1 MITVSLICS
10 SSTTYI
16 DCCHLDRSWK
26 PVESSC
32 FALSHAN
39 IRSRDIQP
47 RRKSCRNSFRTIGES
62 RRTLV
67 ACDNELRSE
76 TSKMNSQEYLE
87 QIKRYFTHLVVDIK
101 CNNACNHFDINKIA
115 ENFFIPILSIIFDC
129 PDLKNQNLIRANFPS
144 VDLGSVARKL
154 SFQITSDGSSSKII
168 HTLEK
173 FREHKLEA
181 LFDELYILV
190 ITEKQGSY
198 TSKALTE
205 EIDKHS
211 ITFDVDAHV
220 IDYTDLMAGIASAS
234 VEKLQDLHEAL
245 TAEFERYSDYSRF
258 RKDLE
263 GFLLFS
269 NSKIEIE
276 KKTKKYI
283 PSIYV
288 EPIKSKE
295 TTRIFGHPTFF
306 GRKIEDQIRKVD
318 YSYLNKLLVKIDIA
332 PLTSAIA
339 PLSDNDFPRSI
350 EEVGKYLTERRAQI
364 DSEIERVNPFGYS
377 PKNPTSRPAVA
388 PEKEAMQSLLK
399 LKTEGMASHAEW
411 TYIEALRLLQK
422 AESRILLV
430 TSVAG
435 QGKTNFICDLV
446 ENQFA
451 KFEIPTVFI
460 PARELNKYPHPNR
473 IFSFV
478 SQNRYL
484 PKCDNV
490 YDVLDLFNRVSKG
503 INKPFIVAIDGINE
517 VKELDSFL
525 SELSDFLNATCQFEF
540 IKTIITCRTEFFD
553 SKFSSLLSEPFS
565 DSILRI
571 EDLKAEMSDDSLR
584 RMLRSYLKHF
594 QIKVELSSNAASFL
608 KSDLLMMRIFCDLN
622 EGKDKGHIS
631 DIYKIQLY
639 QDYLLRKA
647 ESFPK
652 HLKKE
657 LLPSLYRIAQH
668 MLSDNCFYNI
678 NIGGYTAA
686 QQEIVER
693 LVSEDIIL
701 RREPSEKTLE
711 TMLDETISF
720 TYDELRDFIIA
731 TYLSKDLAKNDF
743 SAFCSVFAN
752 LESLPIYEGV
762 FKYVYLIARQ
772 SDDALIL
779 KQCEYAKQFDF
790 HYSSAIAT
798 LPHELQTDDDVERV
812 IKYLNVNVDKE
823 VVARLAVFLFN
834 CDSSDRLL
842 NRRLLVEHINS
853 FDDPDAENLLFA
865 MFRTQASARRWG
877 EDPIKDFLSDWLENS
892 TPDDGEDLYL
902 IFVIQLA
909 FLADYGLRFEVKS
922 ELDQIKGRGK
932 NAACFA
938 FVESARSPNISTF
951 AKSIDAFVGVSK

>member
-1 MITVSLICS
+1 
-10 SSTTYI
+10 
-16 DCCHLDRSWK
+16 
-26 PVESSC
+26 
-32 FALSHAN
+32 
-39 IRSRDIQP
+39 
-47 RRKSCRNSFRTIGES
+47 
-62 RRTLV
+62 
-67 ACDNELRSE
+67 
-76 TSKMNSQEYLE
+76 MNSQEYLD

-101 CNNACNHFDINKIA
+101 CNNACDHFDINKIA

-129 PDLKNQNLIRANFPS
+129 PDLKNQNLIKANFPS
-144 VDLGSVARKL
+144 VDLGSIARKL

-205 EIDKHS
+205 EIEKHS
-211 ITFDVDAHV
+211 ITFDVNAHV
-220 IDYTDLMAGIASAS
+220 IDYTDLMAKIASAS
-234 VEKLQDLHEAL
+234 VGTLRSLHEAL
-245 TAEFERYSDYSRF
+245 TAEFERYGDYNRF
-258 RKDLE
+258 RNDLE
-263 GFLLFS
+263 GFLHFS
-269 NSKIEIE
+269 NSKIEFE
-276 KKTKKYI
+276 KNTKKYI

-288 EPIKSKE
+288 EPIKAKE

-306 GRKIEDQIRKVD
+306 GRKIEDELRKVD
-318 YSYLNKLLVKIDIA
+318 YSHLNKQLVKIDIA
-332 PLTSAIA
+332 SLTSAIV
-339 PLSDNDFPRSI
+339 PLADNDFPRSI
-350 EEVGKYLTERRAQI
+350 EEVGKHLTDRKALI
-364 DSEIERVNPFGYS
+364 DSEIERVNPFGHS
-377 PKNPTSRPAVA
+377 PKNPASRPVVA
-388 PEKEAMQSLLK
+388 PEKEAMRSLLK

-411 TYIEALRLLQK
+411 TYIEALHLIKK
-422 AESRILLV
+422 AESKILLI

-435 QGKTNFICDLV
+435 QGKTNFICDLI
-446 ENQFA
+446 ENQFG

-473 IFSFV
+473 IFSFI

-490 YDVLDLFNRVSKG
+490 YDVLDLFNRVAKG

-517 VKELDSFL
+517 VRELDSFL
-525 SELSDFLNATCQFEF
+525 SELSDFLNAVCQFEF
-540 IKTIITCRTEFFD
+540 IKTIISCRTEFFD

-565 DSILRI
+565 ESILRI
-571 EDLKAEMSDDSLR
+571 EDLKAEMSDESLR

-594 QIKVELSSNAASFL
+594 QIKVEFSGNAASFL

-639 QDYLLRKA
+639 QDYLFRKA

-652 HLKKE
+652 NLKKE
-657 LLPSLYRIAQH
+657 ILPSLYRIAQH
-668 MLSDNCFYNI
+668 MLSDNRFYNI
-678 NIGGYTAA
+678 NIGGYTVE
-686 QQEIVER
+686 QQEIIER

-711 TMLDETISF
+711 TILDETISF

-731 TYLSKDLAKNDF
+731 TYLVKDLAKTDS
-743 SAFCSVFAN
+743 SAFCSVFAS
-752 LESLPIYEGV
+752 LEPLPIYEGV

-772 SDDALIL
+772 SNDAFIL
-779 KQCEYAKQFDF
+779 KQCEDAKSFDV
-790 HYSSAIAT
+790 HYSHAIAT
-798 LPHELQTDDDVERV
+798 LPHELQNEDDVERV
-812 IKYLNVNVDKE
+812 IKYLDANGDRQ
-823 VVARLAVFLFN
+823 VVANLAVFLFN
-834 CDSSDRLL
+834 SDSSDRLL

-853 FDDPDAENLLFA
+853 LDDPDAENQLLT
-865 MFRTQASARRWG
+865 MFRTNKSARKWG
-877 EDPIKDFLSDWLENS
+877 EDPIKDFLSDWLENPE
-892 TPDDGEDLYL
+892 PDNGEDLYL
-902 IFVIQLA
+902 IFVMQLA
-909 FLADYGLRFEVKS
+909 FLADYGLRLEVES
-922 ELDQIKGRGK
+922 ELEQIKGRGK

-938 FVESARSPNISTF
+938 FVESARSSDISTF

>member
-1 MITVSLICS
+1 
-10 SSTTYI
+10 
-16 DCCHLDRSWK
+16 
-26 PVESSC
+26 
-32 FALSHAN
+32 
-39 IRSRDIQP
+39 
-47 RRKSCRNSFRTIGES
+47 
-62 RRTLV
+62 
-67 ACDNELRSE
+67 
-76 TSKMNSQEYLE
+76 MNTQEYLN

-101 CNNACNHFDINKIA
+101 CNNASDHFDINKIA

-129 PDLKNQNLIRANFPS
+129 PDLNNQNLIKANFPS
-144 VDLGSVARKL
+144 VDLGSIARKL

-198 TSKALTE
+198 TSKALME
-205 EIDKHS
+205 EVEKHS
-211 ITFDVDAHV
+211 IAFNVNAHV
-220 IDYTDLMAGIASAS
+220 IDYTDLMANIAGAPI
-234 VEKLQDLHEAL
+234 EKLRALHEAL
-245 TAEFERYSDYSRF
+245 TAEFERYSDYNRF
-258 RKDLE
+258 RNDLE
-263 GFLLFS
+263 GFLHFS

-276 KKTKKYI
+276 KNTKKYI

-306 GRKIEDQIRKVD
+306 GRKIEDEIRKVD
-318 YSYLNKLLVKIDIA
+318 YSYLNKQLAKIAIA
-332 PLTSAIA
+332 PLTSAII

-350 EEVGKYLTERRAQI
+350 EEVGEYLTERKALI
-364 DSEIERVNPFGYS
+364 DSEIERVNPFGHS
-377 PKNPTSRPAVA
+377 PKNPASTPAIA

-399 LKTEGMASHAEW
+399 LKTEGMASYAEW
-411 TYIEALRLLQK
+411 TYIEALGLIKK
-422 AESRILLV
+422 AQSKILLI

-473 IFSFV
+473 IFSFI
-478 SQNRYL
+478 SQNRFL
-484 PKCDNV
+484 PKCDDV
-490 YDVLDLFNRVSKG
+490 YDVLDLFNQVSKG
-503 INKPFIVAIDGINE
+503 INKAFIVAIDGINE

-525 SELSDFLNATCQFEF
+525 SELSDFLNAASQFEF

-565 DSILRI
+565 DFILRI
-571 EDLKAEMSDDSLR
+571 EDLKAEMSDESLR

-594 QIKVELSSNAASFL
+594 QIKIELSRSAASFL

-622 EGKDKGHIS
+622 EGKDKGYIS

-639 QDYLLRKA
+639 QDYLLRKG
-647 ESFPK
+647 ESLPK
-652 HLKKE
+652 QLKKE

-668 MLSDNCFYNI
+668 MLSDNCFHNI
-678 NIGGYTAA
+678 NIGGYTVE

-701 RREPSEKTLE
+701 RREPSEKTLD

-731 TYLSKDLAKNDF
+731 TYLVKDLAKTDS
-743 SAFCSVFAN
+743 SAFCSIFAS
-752 LESLPIYEGV
+752 LEPLPIYEGV

-772 SDDALIL
+772 SKDDFIL
-779 KQCEYAKQFDF
+779 KQCEDAKSFDE
-790 HYSSAIAT
+790 HYSHAIAT
-798 LPHELQTDDDVERV
+798 LPHELQTEDDVERV
-812 IKYLNVNVDKE
+812 IQYLDVNGDKH
-823 VVARLAVFLFN
+823 VLARVAVFLFN
-834 CDSSDRLL
+834 NDSSDRLL
-842 NRRLLVEHINS
+842 NRRLLVEHINLV
-853 FDDPDAENLLFA
+853 DDPDAENLLFA
-865 MFRTQASARRWG
+865 MFRTQASARTWG
-877 EDPIKDFLSDWLENS
+877 EDPIKDFLRAWLENP

-902 IFVIQLA
+902 IFIIQLA
-909 FLADYGLRFEVKS
+909 FLADYGLRFEVES
-922 ELDQIKGRGK
+922 ELEQIKGRGK

-938 FVESARSPNISTF
+938 FVENARSSDISTF
-951 AKSIDAFVGVSK
+951 AKSIDAFVGKSK

>member
-1 MITVSLICS
+1 
-10 SSTTYI
+10 
-16 DCCHLDRSWK
+16 
-26 PVESSC
+26 
-32 FALSHAN
+32 
-39 IRSRDIQP
+39 
-47 RRKSCRNSFRTIGES
+47 
-62 RRTLV
+62 
-67 ACDNELRSE
+67 
-76 TSKMNSQEYLE
+76 MNSQKYLD

-101 CNNACNHFDINKIA
+101 CNNACDHFDINKIA
-115 ENFFIPILSIIFDC
+115 ENFFIPMLSIIFDC
-129 PDLKNQNLIRANFPS
+129 PDLKNQNLIKANFPS
-144 VDLGSVARKL
+144 VDLGSIARKL

-173 FREHKLEA
+173 FREHRVGA
-181 LFDELYILV
+181 LFDELYILI

-205 EIDKHS
+205 EIEKHS
-211 ITFDVDAHV
+211 ITFHVDTHV
-220 IDYTDLMAGIASAS
+220 IDYTDLIAKIASAPI
-234 VEKLQDLHEAL
+234 EKLQALHEAL

-258 RKDLE
+258 RKDLD
-263 GFLLFS
+263 GFLHFS
-269 NSKIEIE
+269 KSKIEIE
-276 KKTKKYI
+276 KNTKKYI

-288 EPIKSKE
+288 EPTKSKE

-306 GRKIEDQIRKVD
+306 GRKIEDEIRKVD
-318 YSYLNKLLVKIDIA
+318 YSYLNKLLAKIDIA
-332 PLTSAIA
+332 PLTSAIV

-350 EEVGKYLTERRAQI
+350 EEVGKYLTERKALI
-364 DSEIERVNPFGYS
+364 GSEVERVNPFGHS
-377 PKNPTSRPAVA
+377 PKNCVVGPVVPS
-388 PEKEAMQSLLK
+388 EKEAMQHLLK
-399 LKTEGMASHAEW
+399 LKTEGMASYAEW
-411 TYIEALRLLQK
+411 TYIEALGLIKK
-422 AESRILLV
+422 AESKIFLI

-460 PARELNKYPHPNR
+460 PARELNKYPHPTR
-473 IFSFV
+473 IFSFI
-478 SQNRYL
+478 SQNRFL

-517 VKELDSFL
+517 VKELDSFH
-525 SELSDFLNATCQFEF
+525 SELSDFLNAACQFEF

-571 EDLKAEMSDDSLR
+571 EDLKAEMSDESLR

-594 QIKVELSSNAASFL
+594 QIKIELSRNAASFL

-622 EGKDKGHIS
+622 EGKDKGYVS

-647 ESFPK
+647 ESLPK
-652 HLKKE
+652 QLKKE
-657 LLPSLYRIAQH
+657 LLSSLYRIAQH
-668 MLSDNCFYNI
+668 MLSDNCFHNI
-678 NIGGYTAA
+678 NIGGYTVE

-701 RREPSEKTLE
+701 RREPSEKTLD

-731 TYLSKDLAKNDF
+731 SYLVKDLAKTDS
-743 SAFCSVFAN
+743 SAFYSIFAS
-752 LESLPIYEGV
+752 LEPLPIYEGV

-772 SDDALIL
+772 SNDAFIL
-779 KQCEYAKQFDF
+779 MQCEDAKSFDV
-790 HYSSAIAT
+790 HYSHAIAT
-798 LPHELQTDDDVERV
+798 LPHELQTEDDVERV
-812 IKYLNVNVDKE
+812 IQYLDVNGDKH
-823 VVARLAVFLFN
+823 VLANLAVFLFN
-834 CDSSDRLL
+834 NDSSDRLL

-853 FDDPDAENLLFA
+853 LGDPDAENLLFA

-877 EDPIKDFLSDWLENS
+877 EDPIKDFLRAWLEDP

-922 ELDQIKGRGK
+922 ELEQIKGRGK
-932 NAACFA
+932 NTACFG
-938 FVESARSPNISTF
+938 FVENARSSDISTF
-951 AKSIDAFVGVSK
+951 AKSIDAFVGASK

>member
-1 MITVSLICS
+1 
-10 SSTTYI
+10 
-16 DCCHLDRSWK
+16 
-26 PVESSC
+26 
-32 FALSHAN
+32 
-39 IRSRDIQP
+39 
-47 RRKSCRNSFRTIGES
+47 
-62 RRTLV
+62 
-67 ACDNELRSE
+67 
-76 TSKMNSQEYLE
+76 MNSQEYLD

-101 CNNACNHFDINKIA
+101 CNNACDHFDINKIA

-129 PDLKNQNLIRANFPS
+129 PDLKNQNLIKANFPS
-144 VDLGSVARKL
+144 VDLGSIVRKL

-198 TSKALTE
+198 SSKALLE
-205 EIDKHS
+205 EIEKHR
-211 ITFDVDAHV
+211 ITFDVNAHV
-220 IDYTDLMAGIASAS
+220 IDYTDLMAKIASAS
-234 VEKLQDLHEAL
+234 VGTLRSLHEAL
-245 TAEFERYSDYSRF
+245 TAEFERYSDYNRF
-258 RKDLE
+258 QNDLE
-263 GFLLFS
+263 GFLHFS

-288 EPIKSKE
+288 EPTKSKE

-306 GRKIEDQIRKVD
+306 GRKIEDELRKVD
-318 YSYLNKLLVKIDIA
+318 YSYLNKQLVKIDLP
-332 PLTSAIA
+332 PLTSAIV
-339 PLSDNDFPRSI
+339 PLADNDFPRSI
-350 EEVGKYLTERRAQI
+350 EDVGKHLEDRKALI
-364 DSEIERVNPFGYS
+364 DLEIERVNPFGHS
-377 PKNPTSRPAVA
+377 PKNRKSRPVVA
-388 PEKEAMQSLLK
+388 PEKKAMQYLLK

-411 TYIEALRLLQK
+411 TYIEALRLIKQ
-422 AESRILLV
+422 AESKILLI

-473 IFSFV
+473 IFSFI

-503 INKPFIVAIDGINE
+503 INKPFIIAIDGINE

-594 QIKVELSSNAASFL
+594 QIKVELSSHAESFL

-657 LLPSLYRIAQH
+657 LLPSLYRIAQQ

-678 NIGGYTAA
+678 NIGGYTAE

-731 TYLSKDLAKNDF
+731 TYLAKDLAKTDF

-752 LESLPIYEGV
+752 LEPLPIYEGV

-779 KQCEYAKQFDF
+779 RQCEDAKKFDS
-790 HYSSAIAT
+790 HYSYAIAT
-798 LPHELQTDDDVERV
+798 LPHEFQTEDDVKRV
-812 IKYLNVNVDKE
+812 IEYLDVSGDKE
-823 VVARLAVFLFN
+823 VVASLAVFLFN
-834 CDSSDRLL
+834 SGRSDRLL

-853 FDDPDAENLLFA
+853 LDDPDAENLLLT
-865 MFRTQASARRWG
+865 MFRTRASVRSWEG
-877 EDPIKDFLSDWLENS
+877 DPIKDFLNAWLEYP
-892 TPDDGEDLYL
+892 TPTDGEDPYL

-909 FLADYGLRFEVKS
+909 FLADHGLRFEIKS
-922 ELDQIKGRGK
+922 ELEQIKGRGK
-932 NAACFA
+932 NAGCFA
-938 FVESARSPNISTF
+938 FVENARSSNISTF